1 MRLRPNPAWTLLAL
15 LPACATPEQTPPP
28 EEGRAVAPAT
38 QGLAGTTWQ
47 LVEFE
52 GGDGTVVTPDDG
64 RKYTMEFGTD
74 GRVFLRIDCNRG
86 SGSWESDGPNDLRFG
101 PLAVTRA
108 LCPAG
113 SMHDRIVRD
122 MEYVRSYV
130 IERGHLYLSLM
141 ADGGIYEYEPAAA
154 ADEFPGT

>member
-1 MRLRPNPAWTLLAL
+1 MTTRTVFMVPVLAL
-15 LPACATPEQTPPP
+15 AACSTSRNPEPSPNDDL
-28 EEGRAVAPAT
+28 APAT
-38 QGLAGTTWQ
+38 SQELAGTVWQ
-47 LVEFE
+47 LVEFV
-52 GGDGTVVTPDDG
+52 GGDGTVTTPDDG

-86 SGSWESDGPNDLRFG
+86 SGTWESEGRADLRFG

-130 IERGHLYLSLM
+130 IEDGHLFLSLM
-141 ADGGIYEYEPAAA
+141 ADGGIYEYEPASAV
-154 ADEFPGT
+154 DQFPGT